1 VGEIINHQ
9 DVLHPRRPLERK
21 RAVA

>member
-1 VGEIINHQ
+1 VREIINHQ